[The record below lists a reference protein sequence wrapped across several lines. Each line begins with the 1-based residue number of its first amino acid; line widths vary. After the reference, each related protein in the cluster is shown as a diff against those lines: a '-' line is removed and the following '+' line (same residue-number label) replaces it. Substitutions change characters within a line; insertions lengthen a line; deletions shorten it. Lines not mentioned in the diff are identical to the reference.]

1 MTKKY
6 KGNNLANA
14 YRIRNGNVEIDK
26 GKLNDLLDK

>member
-14 YRIRNGNVEIDK
+14 YRIRNGQRRNRQ
-26 GKLNDLLDK
+26 GKIERFVG